1 LFTNHIHTSPTHVFP
16 AARRKLAAYK
26 EAAQRQERQQKL
38 AALADKM
45 AASKQVMGK
54 GRKRKVVDPEGAA
67 PPSFVWKRERK
78 K

>member
-1 LFTNHIHTSPTHVFP
+1 LLQPLRPFGCG
-16 AARRKLAAYK
+16 RRKLAAYK
-26 EAAQRQERQQKL
+26 EATQRQERQQKL
-38 AALADKM
+38 AALAGKM

-54 GRKRKVVDPEGAA
+54 GRKRKVVDPEGEA